1 MSVTNGLVT
10 SVQVGIPEPL
20 ETSRGVVPS
29 SICRRVLS
37 GRVPV
42 TSLGLAGNEQAD
54 MVNHGG
60 ADKAV
65 CVYFSHHYSHWESRL
80 GFGLTQGAFASI
92 SGSFQ
97 LARFGP
103 GLKWFWRHAST
114 QNSPSRLPIG

>member
-1 MSVTNGLVT
+1 MSIPNGLVT

-20 ETSRGVVPS
+20 ETSREVVPS

-42 TSLGLAGNEQAD
+42 TRLGLAGNEQAD
-54 MVNHGG
+54 LVNHGG

-80 GFGLTQGAFASI
+80 GFGLTQGAFGENLTMSGFDETTVCIVDVMTVGTVRVQI
-92 SGSFQ
+92 SQ
-97 LARFGP
+97 PR
-103 GLKWFWRHAST
+103 
-114 QNSPSRLPIG
+114 